1 MLGLKIS
8 TLIWYIAVSGIFL
21 LCLRI
26 YYDSDVF
33 NLKCIISTKDGNR
46 YCVRNREKINE
57 SADLLAE
64 VTGKCKD
71 LVAYMQKHHSNE
83 PRVIKLVKGFNP
95 TAITETLPTSE
106 LTAYS
111 ENKGEKIAF
120 CLNTTKG
127 GDTLIDVNTLTFV
140 AIHELAHIMTTSV
153 GHKQEFWNNFKYL
166 LEKAK
171 LANIY
176 MPVDYKQKPQ
186 EFCGLTINDNPYF
199 DLK

>member
-1 MLGLKIS
+1 MFGMKTS
-8 TLIWYIAVSGIFL
+8 TVIWYVVLSGIFL

-71 LVAYMQKHHSNE
+71 LVEYMRQNHPNDS
-83 PRVIKLVKGFNP
+83 RVIKLVKGFNP
-95 TAITETLPTSE
+95 AAITETLPTSE

-176 MPVDYKQKPQ
+176 IPVDYKKKPQ

>member
-1 MLGLKIS
+1 MLGLKNS
-8 TLIWYIAVSGIFL
+8 TLIWYLVIAGIFL

-71 LVAYMQKHHSNE
+71 LVEYMHQNHGKD

-95 TAITETLPTSE
+95 KAISETLPTSE

-127 GDTLIDVNTLTFV
+127 GDTLIDLNTLTFV

-176 MPVDYKQKPQ
+176 TPIDYKKKPK

>member
-1 MLGLKIS
+1 MLGLKNS
-8 TLIWYIAVSGIFL
+8 TLIWYLAMAGIFL

-71 LVAYMQKHHSNE
+71 LVKYMHENHGNDS
-83 PRVIKLVKGFNP
+83 RVIKLVKGFNP
-95 TAITETLPTSE
+95 KAITETLPTSE

-166 LEKAK
+166 LEQAK
-171 LANIY
+171 IANIY
-176 MPVDYKQKPQ
+176 TPVDYKKTPQ